1 MSSESG
7 RYTKYIGQ
15 ETEVVLSTDAEG
27 REWHTI
33 GSKAF
38 LSCKTVE
45 RLVLPPTISVVED
58 WAFAHMKNLKEIVMP
73 AREIRFGRQVF
84 LGCDGLQRVL
94 LYSVKES
101 ADYVETDTLEDIF
114 EIDRLW
120 ASMFRFFPQER
131 LEHPELVTTE
141 EGRRKWLYLYD
152 EALELWLQKPDDDGF
167 VPAFIGWF
175 DVEDVDDQKHGYILQ
190 KRKDKLKL
198 CFQRLLCTAVLQEG
212 LETYLQR
219 VIAGY
224 TDLCMETFMENP
236 TYGRDIR
243 YYKIWQQ
250 CGGLTNPIAE
260 KLLSNLPWE
269 EPEIRAYL
277 LQLLQQNCKDDFFAG
292 LEL

>member
-15 ETEVVLSTDAEG
+15 ETEVFLTADEEKV
-27 REWHTI
+27 WHTI

-45 RLVLPPTISVVED
+45 RLVLPPTISAVED
-58 WAFAHMKNLKEIVMP
+58 WAFAHMKNLKEIAIP

-94 LYSVKES
+94 IYSVKDS
-101 ADYVETDTLEDIF
+101 ASYTETNISEDISGM
-114 EIDRLW
+114 DGLW
-120 ASMFRFFPQER
+120 ASMFRFFPQEK
-131 LEHPELVTTE
+131 LEQPELVTTKD
-141 EGRRKWLYLYD
+141 GCKRWLKMYD

-175 DVEDVDDQKHGYILQ
+175 DVEDVDDQKQGYILQ
-190 KRKDKLKL
+190 KRKDKLVLSFERL
-198 CFQRLLCTAVLQEG
+198 CCKEPPQKQIKAFLQS
-212 LETYLQR
+212 
-219 VIAGY
+219 VIARY
-224 TDLCMETFMENP
+224 ADLCMEIFIENP
-236 TYGRDIR
+236 IYGRNIQ
-243 YYKIWQQ
+243 YYKVWQQ
-250 CGGLTNPIAE
+250 SGGLTHSVAE

-269 EPEIRAYL
+269 EPEIRVYL
-277 LQLLQQNCKDDFFAG
+277 LQLLQEGCKEDFFVG